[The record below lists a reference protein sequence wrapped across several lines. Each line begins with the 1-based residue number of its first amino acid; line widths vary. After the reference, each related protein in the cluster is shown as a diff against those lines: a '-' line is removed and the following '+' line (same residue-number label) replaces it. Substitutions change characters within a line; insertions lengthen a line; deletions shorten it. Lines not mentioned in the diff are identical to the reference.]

1 MDVISLVRSAMHVGP
16 YFVIAVLSLLVAY
29 EAVRKKG
36 DKK

>member
-1 MDVISLVRSAMHVGP
+1 MDVISLIRSAMNIGP